1 MADEAHRGQYGL
13 TEKVVVKQKENG
25 DLEAKTII
33 GTARI
38 IRDSLSN
45 ATYIGFTGTPISSK
59 DRSTREVFGDYID
72 IYDTTQTVEDGAT
85 RPVYYE
91 SRVIHLKLDENTLHL
106 IDTEY
111 DIMAQNADPYVI
123 EKSKKELGQ
132 MEAILGADQTI
143 DSLVSDILDHYEN
156 YRANI
161 LTGKAMIV
169 AYSRPIAMKIYK
181 RILELRPAWTE
192 KVGVVMTQGN
202 NDLEEWREIIGNKAH
217 KDDLAK
223 KFKDNSSPM
232 KIAIVVD
239 MWLTGFDVPS
249 LATMYVYKPIS
260 DKVAVMYLGKIVEMG
275 RTEQLFK
282 SPQHPYTKALL
293 ESIPVADPII
303 EKQRMYQPLKGE
315 ATTQRRGAGCVFAS
329 RCPYASE
336 QCFQEEPMIH
346 EIEPGYSVA
355 CHLFRN

>member
-111 DIMAQNADPYVI
+111 DIMAQNADP
-123 EKSKKELGQ
+123 
-132 MEAILGADQTI
+132 
-143 DSLVSDILDHYEN
+143 
-156 YRANI
+156 
-161 LTGKAMIV
+161 
-169 AYSRPIAMKIYK
+169 
-181 RILELRPAWTE
+181 
-192 KVGVVMTQGN
+192 
-202 NDLEEWREIIGNKAH
+202 
-217 KDDLAK
+217 
-223 KFKDNSSPM
+223 
-232 KIAIVVD
+232 
-239 MWLTGFDVPS
+239 
-249 LATMYVYKPIS
+249 
-260 DKVAVMYLGKIVEMG
+260 
-275 RTEQLFK
+275 
-282 SPQHPYTKALL
+282 
-293 ESIPVADPII
+293 
-303 EKQRMYQPLKGE
+303 
-315 ATTQRRGAGCVFAS
+315 
-329 RCPYASE
+329 
-336 QCFQEEPMIH
+336 
-346 EIEPGYSVA
+346 
-355 CHLFRN
+355 